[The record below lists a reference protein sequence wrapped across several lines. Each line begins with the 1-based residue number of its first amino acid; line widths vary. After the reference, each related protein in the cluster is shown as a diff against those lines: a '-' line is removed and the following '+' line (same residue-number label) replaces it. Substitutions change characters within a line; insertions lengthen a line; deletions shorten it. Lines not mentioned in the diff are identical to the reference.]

1 MVACLHPSDQNFEEN
16 NSTLAYASK
25 AAMIRNKPVRND
37 DPQTKLIL
45 ELKQQVKT
53 MSMELLRANQYIEQ
67 ICTAT
72 GQPVRKF
79 GVGMLPTQA
88 DLAKEESGDQA
99 EQNSIT
105 SVSQKN
111 LITKRSATRLS
122 MPNAQSPYSV
132 MSSKKSF
139 VGEGSK
145 DFVSR

>member
-53 MSMELLRANQYIEQ
+53 MAMELFRANQYIEQ

-72 GQPVRKF
+72 GQPVSKF

-105 SVSQKN
+105 SVSQR
-111 LITKRSATRLS
+111 I
-122 MPNAQSPYSV
+122 
-132 MSSKKSF
+132 
-139 VGEGSK
+139 
-145 DFVSR
+145 